1 LDQATIIS
9 SFAAASL
16 THALAR
22 PSRAA
27 LDVFDNLEEAR
38 RDWLELERDAIATPY
53 QTLAFVDAWTR
64 AHADGRQPM
73 IVVARDAA
81 GRPNAILPLAI
92 RRSGIGRVAEFPG
105 GKDANFKMGLFRPDF
120 ALERDG
126 AAALLRAA
134 AQVAKGGVDL
144 FAFTNQP
151 HQWQGAANPL
161 AVLRSQP
168 SPSFGSKTTLK
179 RDFDRWLA
187 ERTSGAARKKL
198 RAKQKRLA
206 AIGPREHVVARDDA
220 GAQAIVD
227 AFFAHKERRMR
238 HAGFTGFG
246 DPATKAFL
254 AAVARKNGAPRPLME
269 THALMCGERI
279 VATFC
284 GAARGDRFCG
294 MLISYDPDDDIARCS
309 PGDLLLNHVV
319 SDLCARGFATFDLGV
334 GEARYKSERCE
345 ASEPLFDSFFAIT
358 PLGHAMGAQERLKMR
373 GKRAIKQ
380 TPWAWGLANRLRGL
394 RGALRDAGG
403 EG

>member
-1 LDQATIIS
+1 MDQATIVS
-9 SFAAASL
+9 SFAAAPL

-27 LDVFDNLEEAR
+27 LEVCDSLEDAR

-53 QTLAFVDAWTR
+53 QTFAFVDAWLR

-73 IVVARDAA
+73 IIVARDAA
-81 GRPNAILPLAI
+81 GRPNAVLPLAI
-92 RRSGIGRVAEFPG
+92 RRSGLGHIAEFPG
-105 GKDANFKMGLFRPDF
+105 GKDANFKMGLFRPGF
-120 ALERDG
+120 APDG
-126 AAALLRAA
+126 DSAVALLRAA
-134 AQVAKGGVDL
+134 AGLAKGGVDL

-151 HQWQGAANPL
+151 HRWQGAANPL
-161 AVLRSQP
+161 AVLPSQP
-168 SPSFGSKTTLK
+168 SPSFGAKTALK
-179 RDFDRWLA
+179 RDFDEWLA

-206 AIGPREHVVARDDA
+206 AIGPLAHIVARDHA
-220 GAQAIVD
+220 GAEAILH

-238 HAGFTGFG
+238 IAGFASFG

-254 AAVARKNGAPRPLME
+254 ATIARGNGAAPPLME
-269 THALMCGERI
+269 AHALMCGERI

-294 MLISYDPDDDIARCS
+294 MLISYDPDDAIARCS

-345 ASEPLFDSFFAIT
+345 ASEPLFDSFLAVT
-358 PLGHAMGAQERLKMR
+358 PLGHAMGAHERLKMR
-373 GKRAIKQ
+373 AKRAIKQ
-380 TPWAWGLANRLRGL
+380 TPWAWALANRLRGFK
-394 RGALRDAGG
+394 GTLRDPGD
-403 EG
+403 EN